1 MWYTIRV
8 KYSYK
13 GINGFLKGGNQM
25 KEISDFDRFWND
37 VLEDGTIR
45 KESHDT
51 KNDKNLSVAK
61 QIGDAII
68 AYRKELGYSQ
78 VDFAELVGLTQPVL
92 SKLEKGDGNPTA
104 RRLQQI
110 LDRSN
115 GTLYIQFHA
124 KEKKGSK

>member
-1 MWYTIRV
+1 
-8 KYSYK
+8 
-13 GINGFLKGGNQM
+13 M

-37 VLEDGTIR
+37 VIEEGTF
-45 KESHDT
+45 DN
-51 KNDKNLSVAK
+51 KNNDPKHDKNLSVAK

-104 RRLQQI
+104 RRIQQI

-124 KEKKGSK
+124 KEKKEANKE